1 MEIAQFELV
10 FKPQSPTGPADTVLQ
25 GFFLNI
31 SNLEDVDLDVRVDL
45 VTSSVS
51 DPDRS
56 LANNCIAIVDG
67 PNQNN
72 VSASVIGTLT
82 SKSFR
87 VSPFVNVPAHGTSK
101 IVVLPSDPFAMPGAA
116 PDFEARGYVT
126 LRLPPRLRFTG
137 RFFTFERQIDGEA
150 RLLVT
155 PQNRATYL
163 NTTGAISDQTQ
174 SSVPTAEGGARVK
187 IPGEGFPFFGLGRV
201 LPERLPE
208 LIAELPDDRIE
219 DLALADLGLMLGA
232 LAQSEMDLKA
242 LNAALKEAGIGMAVE
257 TRKV

>member
-1 MEIAQFELV
+1 MDIAQFELV

-45 VTSSVS
+45 VTSSIS

-56 LANNCIAIVDG
+56 LANNCIAIIDG

-72 VSASVIGTLT
+72 VSASVIGALT

-101 IVVLPSDPFAMPGAA
+101 IVVLPSDPFAMPGAT

-137 RFFTFERQIDGEA
+137 QFLTFERQIEGEA

-163 NTTGAISDQTQ
+163 DTAGAISDQTQ
-174 SSVPTAEGGARVK
+174 SSVPTAEGGARVE
-187 IPGEGFPFFGLGRV
+187 IPSEGFPFFDRV
-201 LPERLPE
+201 IPERLPE
-208 LIAELPDDRIE
+208 LIAELPEDRIE